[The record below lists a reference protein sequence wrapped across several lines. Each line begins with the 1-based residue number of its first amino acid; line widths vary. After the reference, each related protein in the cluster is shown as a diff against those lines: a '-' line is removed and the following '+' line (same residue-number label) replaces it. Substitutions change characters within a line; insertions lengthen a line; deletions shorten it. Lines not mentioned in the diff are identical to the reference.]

1 MTTPP
6 EHATLVAAGWEHTA
20 QSSDRHRYDSP
31 GPVDG
36 PLFDAVYT
44 SGVWVV
50 CLYVRGDVYATR
62 PHRTLAAA
70 IAQIRHTALALALDL
85 PEVLP

>member
-6 EHATLVAAGWEHTA
+6 EHDQLVAAGWEHTA
-20 QSSDRHRYDSP
+20 QASDRHRYDSP

-44 SGVWVV
+44 PGAWVV
-50 CLYVRGDVYATR
+50 CLYVGAHVHATR
-62 PHRTLAAA
+62 PHRALADA
-70 IAQIRHTALALALDL
+70 IAQIRRTAAALALDL